1 VREQPQL
8 RRISLAVMVDGT
20 AVRGPDGTLTYAER
34 TPDELARIATL
45 VRGAIGFNE
54 QRGDRVDVVNMRFVA
69 EADAPEAAMPGS
81 WMRLERSEILRL
93 AETGVLAIAALLVLL
108 FVLRPMVL
116 RLTMAPQPALA
127 AALAGPGG
135 PSSGSPG
142 SPAALGAPGQE
153 DMMQIANVE
162 GAMRVA
168 PIRRVS
174 ELVDSHP
181 EESLAMLR
189 NWITPEDS

>member
-69 EADAPEAAMPGS
+69 EADAPEAAMTGS

>member
-1 VREQPQL
+1 MREQPQL

-69 EADAPEAAMPGS
+69 EADAPEAAMTGS